1 MNKIKNRNIKRLV
14 KKLSNYESFQDAP
27 RSLRQETVNELKFA
41 RLIVPSS
48 EDTFVEFIN
57 DNLYVFTD
65 LKEFNKVYKNI
76 YKPAVFEL
84 LDFGNVVYSSI
95 NYLIINN
102 TYKIHMQV
110 IWNAIEYELSY
121 NFFIDEYSHKYNL
134 EDTLNLI
141 NSFDNTELIEYLDNR
156 TYIQSYYNLF
166 SMLEDSVLFA
176 GIDVENAGD
185 EVMLNSS
192 DVDSYFNIQ
201 NDYIVIYT
209 DLDSFDSDYFSV
221 VDMFELISFVIYY
234 QVKGIIIKTQN
245 KELKL
250 SRKQLLKHFDKL
262 RDGYYKYNRSNTFR
276 YIFRVGADLADF
288 F

>member
-14 KKLSNYESFQDAP
+14 KKLSNYESFYESP

-48 EDTFVEFIN
+48 EDAFVEFID

-76 YKPAVFEL
+76 YEPSIFEL

-95 NYLIINN
+95 NYLVINN

-141 NSFDNTELIEYLDNR
+141 NSFDNTELIEYLIKLGSNEDD
-156 TYIQSYYNLF
+156 YILMSAHIF
-166 SMLEDSVLFA
+166 KVIIISSACWRVLFYLLA
-176 GIDVENAGD
+176 L
-185 EVMLNSS
+185 MLKML
-192 DVDSYFNIQ
+192 V
-201 NDYIVIYT
+201 
-209 DLDSFDSDYFSV
+209 
-221 VDMFELISFVIYY
+221 
-234 QVKGIIIKTQN
+234 
-245 KELKL
+245 
-250 SRKQLLKHFDKL
+250 R
-262 RDGYYKYNRSNTFR
+262 R
-276 YIFRVGADLADF
+276 
-288 F
+288 

>member
-14 KKLSNYESFQDAP
+14 KKLSNYESFYESP
-27 RSLRQETVNELKFA
+27 RSLRQETLGELKFA

-48 EDTFVEFIN
+48 EDTFVEFIE

-76 YKPAVFEL
+76 YEPAVFEL

-110 IWNAIEYELSY
+110 IWDAIEYELSY

-141 NSFDNTELIEYLDNR
+141 NSFDNTELIEYLDER

-166 SMLEDSVLFA
+166 SMMEDSVLFTE
-176 GIDVENAGD
+176 IDVENAG
-185 EVMLNSS
+185 EERILNSL
-192 DVDSYFNIQ
+192 DVNSYFNIQ
-201 NDYIVIYT
+201 NDYIVTYT

-245 KELKL
+245 NELKL

-262 RDGYYKYNRSNTFR
+262 RDGYYKYNRSNTFG